1 MAQQVWGINTPT
13 VIGSHFVLVAR
24 KKENKFVSENPV
36 KDLQTNLQWGIH
48 TMLSRSFRVIT

>member
-1 MAQQVWGINTPT
+1 MAQLVWGINTPI

-36 KDLQTNLQWGIH
+36 KI
-48 TMLSRSFRVIT
+48 